1 MSCNRYWAFARA
13 YSPEML
19 KPFALQLSGSVV
31 VAFLF
36 DREVNCRR
44 AASAAFQEFVGRQGA
59 HNFKHGISILTSADY
74 FSLGNRIDAYTKI
87 SLHIA
92 QYDEYR
98 RAMMDNL
105 YDIKLH
111 HWDKAIRIL
120 ASQALGKLTHLD
132 TEYIESTAIPQLLD
146 NSLDQLNV
154 QLRHGAVLGLAE
166 IVNAFSLL
174 IDEEKPITRLLKEV
188 TLTSLAELVPA
199 IEKKR
204 LYRGR
209 GGEQMRE
216 AVCRLVECISIAKIP
231 LTVPQQVRSWMLLYV
246 RWCLVLTVYLFHLR
260 L

>member
-1 MSCNRYWAFARA
+1 MHIERPGTKLVYNRYWAFARA

-19 KPFALQLSGSVV
+19 RPFAPQLSESVV

-59 HNFKHGISILTSADY
+59 QNFKHGISILTTADY
-74 FSLGNRIDAYTKI
+74 FSLGNRIDAYTTI

-98 RAMMDNL
+98 RAMIKNL
-105 YDIKLH
+105 FEIKLQ
-111 HWDKAIRIL
+111 HWDKALRVL
-120 ASQALGKLTHLD
+120 ASQALGNLTHLD
-132 TEYIESTAIPQLLD
+132 TEYIESIAIPHLLEK
-146 NSLDQLNV
+146 SLDPLNV

-166 IVNAFSLL
+166 ILNSYSLMVNDA
-174 IDEEKPITRLLKEV
+174 KPIARLLSEELLSGLV
-188 TLTSLAELVPA
+188 ELVPA

-216 AVCRLVECISIAKIP
+216 AVCRLIECISIAKIP
-231 LTVPQQVRSWMLLYV
+231 LTVPQQVRPSPAFHAEK
-246 RWCLVLTVYLFHLR
+246 CLD
-260 L
+260 